1 MVFGD
6 FSTLCKN
13 TPLPL
18 CTIIKPL
25 NSATDTTDPFNGILT
40 NCYARSVTLANTLIF
55 EIGTA
60 FINIGNLII
69 LMMIVYLVRLRY
81 TSVARNEMIFF
92 FWSLIVHIV
101 ATLIIDTGVS
111 PPGSR
116 TYAYFVSFEIA
127 NMAVVSW
134 SLLFA
139 GLSSFNFWDDG
150 SFKTMFSLYV
160 SSFFV
165 FVVNYMVA
173 IFTFKGWSPSL
184 NSSQTTALF
193 VFYFVLN
200 AIMLGTWLISQ
211 IIICC
216 FTLVFNWWA
225 LGALF
230 LSCLFFAVSQVLLYG
245 FSNQICQSLNH
256 YVDGSIFS
264 SLSLTFCYMMVYK
277 YWDIITFDDDEY
289 YRFTEFVPAVANKQE
304 AISLLQN

>member
-1 MVFGD
+1 MAFGD

-25 NSATDTTDPFNGILT
+25 SSSIDSSDPFNGILT
-40 NCYARSVTLANTLIF
+40 KCYARSVTLANTLIF

-69 LMMIVYLVRLRY
+69 LLMILYLVRIRY

-92 FWSLIVHIV
+92 FWALIVHTV
-101 ATLIIDTGVS
+101 VCLIIDTGVS
-111 PPGSR
+111 PPGST

-139 GLSSFNFWDDG
+139 GLSSFNLWDDG
-150 SFKTMFSLYV
+150 SFKTMLSLYI

-173 IFTFKGWSPSL
+173 IFTFKGWGPTL
-184 NSSQTTALF
+184 NSSQTTALY

-200 AIMLGTWLISQ
+200 AVMLGTWLISQ

-230 LSCLFFAVSQVLLYG
+230 LSCLFFAASQVLLYG

-289 YRFTEFVPAVANKQE
+289 YRFTEFVPAIANKQE